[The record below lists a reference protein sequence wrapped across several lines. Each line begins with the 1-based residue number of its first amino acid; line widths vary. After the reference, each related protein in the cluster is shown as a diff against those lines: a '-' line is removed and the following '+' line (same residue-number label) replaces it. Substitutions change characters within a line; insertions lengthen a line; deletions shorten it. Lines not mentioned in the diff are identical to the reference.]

1 MSHIWRALVPEPKK
15 TVDQHFGAILQEL
28 LKVLSGAS
36 HLVSTPEDCGLHV
49 NVYVPMQEMGGRLW
63 RNREAS
69 CNALSDLLQGR
80 RWPELKDK
88 LGDIWTMT
96 LRASDDIKESVRGAA
111 TILGKTLRNL
121 TLRLCDP
128 QVTPTREAG
137 EAVSLALP
145 LMLEKGQTAPTLTS
159 VRNMAHV
166 AAMIMMCMQQLCVRG
181 SVASTLGMHPCS
193 LRCTH
198 LLCWL

>member
-1 MSHIWRALVPEPKK
+1 M
-15 TVDQHFGAILQEL
+15 
-28 LKVLSGAS
+28 
-36 HLVSTPEDCGLHV
+36 
-49 NVYVPMQEMGGRLW
+49 NVRVHMQEMGGRLW

-88 LGDIWTMT
+88 LSDVWTMT

-145 LMLEKGQTAPTLTS
+145 LMLEKGQIAPTLTS
-159 VRNMAHV
+159 VH
-166 AAMIMMCMQQLCVRG
+166 IW
-181 SVASTLGMHPCS
+181 HFW
-193 LRCTH
+193 
-198 LLCWL
+198 LL